1 MAYFLG
7 VDGGG
12 TKTEFLLGD
21 EERELGRVRTG
32 TIKRL
37 RLDHA
42 AAELNLRNALDELSA
57 KTGVSMRAVRRY
69 CVGTPGVAA
78 PLMVEWITEQ
88 FAALVGGEIL
98 LVGDVEVAHDAA
110 FRGGRGVL
118 VLAGTGAQ
126 IVGRGADGKALTL
139 GGWGPA
145 LSDEGSGHFLG
156 LEGLRRAFRA
166 VDAERPT
173 TLLGAIQS
181 YWQLGSIG
189 ELVEFVNTNPAP
201 DFSQLAPLVA
211 GCAEDGDA
219 VALEVIRHGAQE
231 LASLA
236 GVAIERIRRM
246 EQSAGDGSARVKF
259 EIPPVALAGSTAGGG
274 GVPPGELS
282 GRRDIGHS
290 GRAGAGGAVAREA
303 GCVVARIRR
312 FARPEGMICKSASE
326 ALLSWVGF
334 FRAPERREKRF
345 NPASAVL
352 LWR

>member
-21 EERELGRVRTG
+21 ETRELGRVRTG

-37 RLDHA
+37 RLGHA
-42 AAELNLRNALDELSA
+42 TAELNLREALDELSA

-88 FAALVGGEIL
+88 FAALVGGEMVL
-98 LVGDVEVAHDAA
+98 EGDVEVAHDAA

-126 IVGRGADGKALTL
+126 IVARSADGKALTL

-173 TLLGAIQS
+173 ALLDAVLR

-201 DFSQLAPLVA
+201 EFSELAPLVVS
-211 GCAEDGDA
+211 CATEGDA
-219 VALEVIRHGAQE
+219 VALEVIRHGAKE
-231 LASLA
+231 LAAVA
-236 GVAIERIRRM
+236 GLAIERIRRA
-246 EQSAGDGSARVKF
+246 EQSADAGSTREEF
-259 EIPPVALAGSTAGGG
+259 EIPPVALAGSILEKVALARQAVEECLRVNYP
-274 GVPPGELS
+274 GVEILGTVAEPVQ
-282 GRRDIGHS
+282 
-290 GRAGAGGAVAREA
+290 GA
-303 GCVVARIRR
+303 
-312 FARPEGMICKSASE
+312 
-326 ALLSWVGF
+326 
-334 FRAPERREKRF
+334 
-345 NPASAVL
+345 
-352 LWR
+352 LWRARQGV